1 MKIPLS
7 SLNQMSQAEFVAVLG
22 PTFEQT
28 PVVAAA
34 VWTQRPFETVSQL
47 HQVMMQEVGSFS
59 SAQQLALIRAHP
71 GLGSRAKMAAAS
83 ISEQRGA
90 GLDQLS
96 PADYTQLQQLNQDYE
111 SRFGFPFVLA
121 VKGHTVESIL
131 AALRIRL
138 QNPPTQEQQQALD
151 QIAQIAYFRLQQWI
165 RED

>member
-1 MKIPLS
+1 MQIPLS
-7 SLNQMSQAEFVAVLG
+7 SLNQMSQAEFVAALG
-22 PTFEQT
+22 STFEQT
-28 PVVAAA
+28 PAVVAA
-34 VWTQRPFETVSQL
+34 VWTQRPFETVNQL
-47 HQVMMQEVGSFS
+47 HEAMIQQVGSFS
-59 SAQQLALIRAHP
+59 SVQQLALIRAHP
-71 GLGSRAKMAAAS
+71 SLGSRAKMAAAS
-83 ISEQRGA
+83 VSEQMGA

-121 VKGHTVESIL
+121 VKGHTIESIL

-138 QNPPTQEQQQALD
+138 QNPPAQEQQQALH